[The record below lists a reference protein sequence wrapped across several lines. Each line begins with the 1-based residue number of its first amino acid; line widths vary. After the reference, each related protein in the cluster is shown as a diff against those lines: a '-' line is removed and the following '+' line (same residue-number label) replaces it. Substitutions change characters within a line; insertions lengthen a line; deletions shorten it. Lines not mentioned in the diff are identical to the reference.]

1 MAPTDRNRYP
11 PIDDYGVVGDLR
23 SAALISH
30 QGSVDWLCL
39 PRFDSPSMFGRILDW
54 EKGGYLEIV
63 PVGDAAVTRRYRPDS
78 NVIETLWTQERS
90 RMRVVDFMPPALER
104 SRSNP
109 PASLR
114 LVRWIQPIT
123 GAMDW
128 VATFQP
134 RFDYGQQMPQIVQV
148 GPAVLR
154 ASSGTIQVFLEV
166 PLAATVAF
174 RDGTAAITGRALPG
188 HDAGILL
195 HYVEKGRVPRATPA
209 SVIRRWLLDT
219 DTYWF
224 NWLRGCTYRGRYE
237 ELVHR
242 SALVLKLM
250 QYLPS
255 GAFVA
260 APTTSLPENPGGS
273 LNWDYRYTW
282 LRDTAVLV
290 NALLELG
297 FEAEAT
303 GFLRWMSREHL
314 RHPQHFQVMYR
325 VDGSEQIPEVT
336 LDHLEGYR
344 GSRPVRIG
352 NAAVEQLQLD
362 VFGEVMETAYT
373 AWSARRRMPAPSIP
387 TLRSLVDMVLT
398 HWQDPDSGLWESR
411 SRQRRYLYSQLM
423 CWLALDRALKMQSWL
438 RLGSEKLAE
447 VRRVREQI
455 KHEVLTRGYDDR
467 VGAFTQAL
475 DYPDLDAT
483 GLTVPLVGMLPA
495 SDPRVVSTVDVLK
508 RELMHD
514 GFLYRYKPEDSE
526 FNQPEGMFI
535 TCTFWLVDVL
545 AQMGR
550 QEEAEELFGR
560 VTEAANDLGL
570 FAEEYDPSTRTM
582 LGNFPQALSHLS
594 LIGAVLN
601 LEGRSRLRATP
612 SPRRSRS
619 TPGG

>member
-1 MAPTDRNRYP
+1 MASTERDRYP
-11 PIDDYGVVGDLR
+11 PIDDYGLVGDLR
-23 SAALISH
+23 SAALISR

-39 PRFDSPSMFGRILDW
+39 PRFDSPSVFGRILDW

-78 NVIETLWTQERS
+78 NVIETLWAQERS
-90 RMRVVDFMPPALER
+90 RMRVVDFMPPVLER
-104 SRSNP
+104 RRSNP

-114 LVRWIQPIT
+114 LVRWIQLIT

-134 RFDYGQQMPQIVQV
+134 RFDYGEQVPQVVQV
-148 GPAVLR
+148 GPGVLR
-154 ASSGTIQVFLEV
+154 ASSGATRVYLEF
-166 PLAATVAF
+166 PLAATVVF
-174 RDGTAAITGRALPG
+174 RAGTAAITGRALPG
-188 HDAGILL
+188 HEAGILL

-209 SVIRRWLLDT
+209 PVIRRWLLET

-237 ELVHR
+237 ELIHR

-273 LNWDYRYTW
+273 LNWDYRYAW

-314 RHPQHFQVMYR
+314 RHPQRFQIMYR

-373 AWSARRRMPAPSIP
+373 AWSARWRMPAPSIS
-387 TLRSLVDMVLT
+387 TLRSLVDMVLAR
-398 HWQDPDSGLWESR
+398 WQEPDSGLWESR

-455 KHEVLTRGYDDR
+455 KHEVLTRGYDER

-495 SDPRVVSTVDVLK
+495 SDPRVVSTVDVFK

-526 FNQPEGMFI
+526 FHQPEAIFL

-545 AQMGR
+545 AEMGR

-560 VTEAANDLGL
+560 VTEAANDLGPVRGRVRPEHAHHAGQ
-570 FAEEYDPSTRTM
+570 FPASPEPPVANRRGAE
-582 LGNFPQALSHLS
+582 
-594 LIGAVLN
+594 
-601 LEGRSRLRATP
+601 
-612 SPRRSRS
+612 
-619 TPGG
+619 PGGPPAPARHGVSSTISRGTR